1 MPTIPHLWTLSQ
13 RRVVLGIVVVLL
25 AFLAIEYHLNPS
37 QISDPQ
43 PPQGSRYEELQDRLD
58 PNTADAAALA
68 AIPQLGEKKAQQIV
82 DYRDDFVKSHHGQP
96 AFIEPRDLLKIKG
109 IGVSTMNNMQQY
121 LAFPSQPAASRPSE
135 Q

>member
-1 MPTIPHLWTLSQ
+1 MPSLPQLWTISE

-25 AFLAIEYHLNPS
+25 AYLAIEYHLNPT

-43 PPQGSRYEELQDRLD
+43 PPQGSRYGELEDRLD

-82 DYRDDFVKSHHGQP
+82 EYRDDFVRSHHGQP

-109 IGVSTMNNMQQY
+109 IGVSTVNNMEQY
-121 LAFPSQPAASRPSE
+121 LVFPSQAATTRPTE
-135 Q
+135 